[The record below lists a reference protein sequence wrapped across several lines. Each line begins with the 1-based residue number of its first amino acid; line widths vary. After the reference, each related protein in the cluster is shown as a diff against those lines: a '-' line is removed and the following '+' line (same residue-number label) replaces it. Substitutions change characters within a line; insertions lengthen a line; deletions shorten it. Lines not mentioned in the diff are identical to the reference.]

1 MSVLV
6 TEYIESLRDGKPCVH
21 TQAEQS
27 SEQLI
32 TQLTSENTHLR
43 DQVTEKD
50 KQINHLTQL
59 LAVSQKSIGQ
69 LTEQN
74 QFLLED
80 TRRRTWWKQIFRR

>member
-6 TEYIESLRDGKPCVH
+6 TEYIESLQDGNPCVH
-21 TQAEQS
+21 TQAEHS

-50 KQINHLTQL
+50 KQIDHLQQL
-59 LAVSQKSIGQ
+59 LAVSQKSIQQ

-74 QFLLED
+74 QLLLHD
-80 TRRRTWWKQIFRR
+80 TRKRTWWKRIFR